1 MKSEKGPVREN
12 PPGYEKLDARPVA
25 LLRFGAG
32 LTILIVASLLVSHW
46 LDEGLTPE
54 RETDNPYEPSPRPVA
69 ERTWPELQTNPYD
82 EIDEYKKEEARRLNR
97 YEWIDPQ
104 NGVARIPIDRA
115 RSLYLTREQA
125 RKRAAGEEPNG
136 GGQ

>member
-54 RETDNPYEPSPRPVA
+54 RETDNPYEPSPAPSRNGPGPSSRRI
-69 ERTWPELQTNPYD
+69 RTTRSTN
-82 EIDEYKKEEARRLNR
+82 IR
-97 YEWIDPQ
+97 
-104 NGVARIPIDRA
+104 
-115 RSLYLTREQA
+115 
-125 RKRAAGEEPNG
+125 RKRRAA
-136 GGQ
+136 